1 MNETFSVHRE
11 LVLTSYIHL
20 IQESN
25 LTKFIRQTNVGPRCF
40 TINIQLSL
48 KWEKF
53 YSTIRK
59 KIRVVCILAILLSF
73 SHAEY
78 VLSFLTDE
86 ENKTSTSLESKDTE
100 WNDLSILRQMI
111 NQVIR
116 LLLVKNVN
124 ALVNDYNLMKQS
136 LAGSETRVT
145 GQQQTIDAL
154 KIQVDSLQQ
163 ENNELKNSSRIS
175 ETRIIELETK

>member
-1 MNETFSVHRE
+1 M
-11 LVLTSYIHL
+11 
-20 IQESN
+20 
-25 LTKFIRQTNVGPRCF
+25 
-40 TINIQLSL
+40 
-48 KWEKF
+48 
-53 YSTIRK
+53 
-59 KIRVVCILAILLSF
+59 
-73 SHAEY
+73 
-78 VLSFLTDE
+78 
-86 ENKTSTSLESKDTE
+86 ESKDTE

-111 NQVIR
+111 NQETFTR
-116 LLLVKNVN
+116 LPLVKNFN

-175 ETRIIELETK
+175 ETRIMELETK

>member
-1 MNETFSVHRE
+1 M
-11 LVLTSYIHL
+11 
-20 IQESN
+20 
-25 LTKFIRQTNVGPRCF
+25 
-40 TINIQLSL
+40 
-48 KWEKF
+48 
-53 YSTIRK
+53 
-59 KIRVVCILAILLSF
+59 
-73 SHAEY
+73 
-78 VLSFLTDE
+78 
-86 ENKTSTSLESKDTE
+86 ESKDTE

-111 NQVIR
+111 NQETFTR
-116 LLLVKNVN
+116 LPLVKNFN

-154 KIQVDSLQQ
+154 KIQMNSLQQ

>member
-1 MNETFSVHRE
+1 M
-11 LVLTSYIHL
+11 
-20 IQESN
+20 
-25 LTKFIRQTNVGPRCF
+25 
-40 TINIQLSL
+40 
-48 KWEKF
+48 
-53 YSTIRK
+53 
-59 KIRVVCILAILLSF
+59 
-73 SHAEY
+73 
-78 VLSFLTDE
+78 
-86 ENKTSTSLESKDTE
+86 ESKDTE

-111 NQVIR
+111 NQETVTR
-116 LLLVKNVN
+116 LPLVKNVN

-175 ETRIIELETK
+175 ETRIMELETK

>member
-1 MNETFSVHRE
+1 M
-11 LVLTSYIHL
+11 
-20 IQESN
+20 
-25 LTKFIRQTNVGPRCF
+25 
-40 TINIQLSL
+40 
-48 KWEKF
+48 
-53 YSTIRK
+53 
-59 KIRVVCILAILLSF
+59 
-73 SHAEY
+73 
-78 VLSFLTDE
+78 
-86 ENKTSTSLESKDTE
+86 ESKDTE

-111 NQVIR
+111 NQETVTR
-116 LLLVKNVN
+116 LPLVKNVN

>member
-1 MNETFSVHRE
+1 M
-11 LVLTSYIHL
+11 
-20 IQESN
+20 
-25 LTKFIRQTNVGPRCF
+25 
-40 TINIQLSL
+40 
-48 KWEKF
+48 
-53 YSTIRK
+53 
-59 KIRVVCILAILLSF
+59 
-73 SHAEY
+73 
-78 VLSFLTDE
+78 
-86 ENKTSTSLESKDTE
+86 ESKDTE

-111 NQVIR
+111 NQETVTR
-116 LLLVKNVN
+116 LPLVKNVN

-154 KIQVDSLQQ
+154 KIQVNSLQQ

>member
-1 MNETFSVHRE
+1 M
-11 LVLTSYIHL
+11 
-20 IQESN
+20 
-25 LTKFIRQTNVGPRCF
+25 
-40 TINIQLSL
+40 
-48 KWEKF
+48 
-53 YSTIRK
+53 
-59 KIRVVCILAILLSF
+59 VCILAILLSF
-73 SHAEY
+73 FHAEY
-78 VLSFLTDE
+78 VSSFLTDE

-111 NQVIR
+111 NQETFTR
-116 LLLVKNVN
+116 LPLVKNFN

-175 ETRIIELETK
+175 ETRIMELETK

>member
-1 MNETFSVHRE
+1 M
-11 LVLTSYIHL
+11 
-20 IQESN
+20 
-25 LTKFIRQTNVGPRCF
+25 
-40 TINIQLSL
+40 
-48 KWEKF
+48 
-53 YSTIRK
+53 
-59 KIRVVCILAILLSF
+59 
-73 SHAEY
+73 
-78 VLSFLTDE
+78 
-86 ENKTSTSLESKDTE
+86 ESKDTE

-111 NQVIR
+111 NQETFTR
-116 LLLVKNVN
+116 LPLVKNFN

-154 KIQVDSLQQ
+154 KIQVNSLQQ